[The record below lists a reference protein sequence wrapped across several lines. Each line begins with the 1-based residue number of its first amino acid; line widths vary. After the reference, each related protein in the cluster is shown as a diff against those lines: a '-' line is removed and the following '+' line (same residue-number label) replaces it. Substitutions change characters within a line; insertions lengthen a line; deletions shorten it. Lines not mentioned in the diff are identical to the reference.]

1 MNEPKMMTTE
11 EAQKLR
17 VANELKLVNEIL
29 PLFKGYAVEEV
40 VGAIL
45 NVSTHVA
52 MNLNAER
59 FNTLLTINNFT
70 VSATFTVEPV
80 NFKEAAA
87 AIQQQ
92 RDQEV

>member
-1 MNEPKMMTTE
+1 MNEPKMMTVE

-17 VANELKLVNEIL
+17 VENELKLVNQIL
-29 PLFKGYAVEEV
+29 PLFAGYAVEEV

-52 MNLNAER
+52 MNLQAER
-59 FNTLLTINNFT
+59 FNTLLTIKDLT

-80 NFKEAAA
+80 NFDEASA

>member
-17 VANELKLVNEIL
+17 VENELKLVNEIL

-70 VSATFTVEPV
+70 VSATFNVEPV
-80 NFKEAAA
+80 NFEEAAA

>member
-59 FNTLLTINNFT
+59 FNTLLTINKFT

-80 NFKEAAA
+80 NFEEAAA